1 MPAKKPNG
9 LITRARTKEES
20 EARAAGEKAMQPTG
34 DVFARVPAALK
45 SHAVATTAWKR
56 LAENHYALPEEN
68 RWLCLLDLDMLVDY
82 CLLFE
87 QVVEMDAV
95 RAAVVKKLTAKKKPK
110 SLDDIGV
117 LEDLVKLDARV
128 DRKRALLM
136 QLRQSLY
143 MTPRARAGV
152 VPDANESGNK
162 PLTKEEQEE
171 KDMEALLDDVRM

>member
-20 EARAAGEKAMQPTG
+20 ETRAAGEKAMQPTG

-45 SHAVATTAWKR
+45 SHTVATLAWKR
-56 LAENHYALPEEN
+56 LAENHYALPDEN

-95 RAAVVKKLTAKKKPK
+95 RAAIIKSMTGPKKKLKKGEPVESVKT
-110 SLDDIGV
+110 I
-117 LEDLVKLDARV
+117 EDLVKIDGRL
-128 DRKRALLM
+128 DRKRALLFQM
-136 QLRQSLY
+136 RQSLY

-152 VPDANESGNK
+152 VPDGKEK
-162 PLTKEEQEE
+162 KEPETDPLEE
-171 KDMEALLDDVRM
+171 LLEDVRM

>member
-20 EARAAGEKAMQPTG
+20 ETRAAGEKAMQPEG
-34 DVFARVPAALK
+34 DVFARMPPALK
-45 SHAVATTAWKR
+45 GHAAATVAWKR

-82 CLLFE
+82 CLLIE

-95 RAAVVKKLTAKKKPK
+95 RSVVVKRLTAKRKPK
-110 SLDDIGV
+110 SLNEIAV
-117 LEDLVKLDARV
+117 LDDLVKLDARV

-152 VPDANESGNK
+152 VPDNK
-162 PLTKEEQEE
+162 EKPDEQTDPLEE
-171 KDMEALLDDVRM
+171 LLEDVRM